1 MAERLLLMLLQTET
15 QCNVASCWVVMAEV
29 THKNLEHKHILGC
42 CTASVKRESLAPFR
56 VVRASLLFSLATKQN
71 LE

>member
-1 MAERLLLMLLQTET
+1 MLLQTKT
-15 QCNVASCWVVMAEV
+15 QCNVASCWVVNTAEV
-29 THKNLEHKHILGC
+29 THINLERKHVLGC
-42 CTASVKRESLAPFR
+42 CAASVKRETLAPFR